1 MDRIAREARD
11 VNVPFSRRT
20 AWDLRPNAIARRR
33 AERELEKR
41 PPRFDLTEGN
51 PTRVGLGWE
60 GDALRAA
67 LDVHGAERYEP
78 EPQGL
83 ELARKAIAA
92 HHASRG
98 VAMRADS
105 LFVTASTSDA
115 YSWIFKLLADPG
127 DAVLVPRPGYP
138 LFDYLAGLESIAVEH
153 YAMRF
158 DGDWWLD
165 AAGLRARLA
174 ETTGPRVR
182 AVVVVN
188 PGNPTGAYLSRDE
201 ARELADLCAA
211 HGIAIVS
218 DEVFADYAHAPD
230 PSRDGRAR
238 LESLAGATG
247 ALTFSLSGLSKVAA
261 LPQVKLG
268 WLHVS
273 GPQGDATE
281 ACRRLEIIADTWL
294 PAGTPVQLAA
304 PALLAGAPRIQA
316 RILERVRGNL
326 AALRAQVTPDSP
338 VSVLPVEGGW
348 YAVLRGPSTKS
359 DDAWV
364 LELLDM
370 DDVLVQPGYFFD
382 FEQPGH
388 LVVSLLPGPATF
400 AEGAARLVSRLS
412 R

>member
-1 MDRIAREARD
+1 M
-11 VNVPFSRRT
+11 NVPFSRRT
-20 AWDLRPNAIARRR
+20 AWDLGPNAIAQRKT
-33 AERELEKR
+33 ERDLAKR

-51 PTRVGLGWE
+51 PTRVGLGWSADE
-60 GDALRAA
+60 LRAA
-67 LDVHGAERYEP
+67 LDVRGAERYEP

-83 ELARKAIAA
+83 LVAREAIAA

-98 VAMRADS
+98 FAVHAES
-105 LFVTASTSDA
+105 LFLTASTSDA

-138 LFDYLAGLESIAVEH
+138 LFEYLAGLESVAVEH
-153 YAMRF
+153 YSMRF

-165 AAGLRARLA
+165 LAGIRERLA
-174 ETTGPRVR
+174 APGPRVC

-188 PGNPTGAYLSRDE
+188 PGNPTGAYLSKDE
-201 ARELADLCAA
+201 VAALAEVCAA
-211 HGIAIVS
+211 HGVAIVS

-230 PSRDGRAR
+230 PTRI
-238 LESLAGATG
+238 ESLSGLSV

-268 WLHVS
+268 WLHTA
-273 GPQGDATE
+273 GPAGDVAE
-281 ACRRLEIIADTWL
+281 ACRRLEVIADTWL

-304 PALLAGAPRIQA
+304 PALLAGAPRVQA

-326 AALRAQVTPDSP
+326 AALHARVTADSP
-338 VSVLPVEGGW
+338 VSVLRVEGGW
-348 YAVLRGPSTKS
+348 YAVVRAPSTRS
-359 DDAWV
+359 DEQWALEVLDA
-364 LELLDM
+364 

-388 LVVSLLPGPATF
+388 LVVSLMPHPETF

>member
-1 MDRIAREARD
+1 MK
-11 VNVPFSRRT
+11 VPFSQRT
-20 AWDLRPNAIARRR
+20 AWDLRPNAIARRKM
-33 AERELEKR
+33 ERQLEQR

-51 PTRVGLGWE
+51 PTHVGLGWDA
-60 GDALRAA
+60 GALRAA
-67 LDVHGAERYEP
+67 LDVRGAERYEP

-83 ELARKAIAA
+83 ESARNAIAA

-98 VAMRADS
+98 FPLQARA
-105 LFVTASTSDA
+105 LFLTASTSDA
-115 YSWIFKLLADPG
+115 YSWVFKLLADPG

-165 AAGLRARLA
+165 LAGIRERLA
-174 ETTGPRVR
+174 AATGPRVR

-188 PGNPTGAYLSRDE
+188 PGNPTGAYLSVDE
-201 ARELADLCAA
+201 VRALADVCAE
-211 HGIAIVS
+211 HGVAIVS
-218 DEVFADYAHAPD
+218 DEVFADYAHAAD
-230 PSRDGRAR
+230 PNRDGRGR
-238 LESLAGATG
+238 LESLAGVTS

-268 WLHVS
+268 WVHVG
-273 GPQGDATE
+273 GPPHDAAE
-281 ACRRLEIIADTWL
+281 ACRRLEVIADTWL

-304 PALLAGAPRIQA
+304 PALLAGASRVQA
-316 RILERVRGNL
+316 KILERVRENL
-326 AALRAQVTPDSP
+326 RVLRAQVTPDSP

-348 YAVLRGPSTKS
+348 YAVLRAPSATS
-359 DDAWV
+359 DDDRV
-364 LELLDM
+364 LELLDA

-388 LVVSLLPGPATF
+388 LVVSLLPEPATF